1 MELILY
7 RTLDDNNVI
16 NKTLTNAMTVNINFK
31 RDTNIVNPDIVLKGD
46 FRGFNYAHIPDL
58 NRYYFIESIEQLNL
72 HLVKLNM
79 KCDVLETYKGAIL
92 NTNCEY
98 QAVAVDGDNSVIV
111 PDSVA
116 VDKNIYYSDV
126 TLKKGSSITLTT
138 IEVIE

>member
-31 RDTNIVNPDIVLKGD
+31 RDTNIVNPDIVLSGD

-79 KCDVLETYKGAIL
+79 KCDVLETYKDAIL
-92 NTNCEY
+92 NTNCDY
-98 QAVAVDGDNSVIV
+98 QSNALDGDNVVVV

-126 TLKKGSSITLTT
+126 TLEKGNSITLTT

>member
-79 KCDVLETYKGAIL
+79 KCDVLETYKGDIL
-92 NTNCEY
+92 NTKCEY
-98 QAVAVDGDNSVIV
+98 QSVAVDGDNSVIV

-116 VDKNIYYSDV
+116 VDKNIYYSNV
-126 TLKKGSSITLTT
+126 TLEKGNSITLTT